1 MKSIFVIDNKL
12 EAITNG
18 MFHVSMKEKMDVLEA
33 RKTELNSKLTAVT
46 EAQPVFY
53 TLPSQRSMARR
64 SWPMPAV
71 SMMSKKQTGSIRYR
85 TLVYSLRDSVNPSH
99 S

>member
-1 MKSIFVIDNKL
+1 MKSIFVINNKL

-46 EAQPVFY
+46 EAQPIPLHPALAEVY
-53 TLPSQRSMARR
+53 GEKIMAYARSLDDVKETDR
-64 SWPMPAV
+64 
-71 SMMSKKQTGSIRYR
+71 KHQIQNT
-85 TLVYSLRDSVNPSH
+85 SV
-99 S
+99 